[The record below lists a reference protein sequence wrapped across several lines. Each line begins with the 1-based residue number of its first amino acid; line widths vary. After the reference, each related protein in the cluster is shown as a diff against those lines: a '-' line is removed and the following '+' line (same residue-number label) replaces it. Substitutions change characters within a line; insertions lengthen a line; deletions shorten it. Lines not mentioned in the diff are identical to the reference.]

1 MSEHE
6 ENLRDFAAMFAM
18 CGLVSHHGQ
27 RADNAQVAYEIA
39 DAMMDYRSNLDD
51 GIASITP
58 KRKYERRAK
67 D

>member
-18 CGLVSHHGQ
+18 CGLVSRHGHLH
-27 RADNAQVAYEIA
+27 DTAQVAYEIA
-39 DAMMDYRSNLDD
+39 DSMMEYRNRQDD
-51 GIASITP
+51 GIASINT
-58 KRKYERRAK
+58 KRKYERKPK